1 MDMVPFAIA
10 GFFIGV
16 AIGAGTIVLATQLTQ
31 GRVTWDVIQRPAIR
45 LWAAIYLAV
54 CGIAGA
60 IFASSP

>member
-1 MDMVPFAIA
+1 MFIFAIA

-31 GRVTWDVIQRPAIR
+31 GSVTWGCDTAAGDR

-60 IFASSP
+60 IFAFSP